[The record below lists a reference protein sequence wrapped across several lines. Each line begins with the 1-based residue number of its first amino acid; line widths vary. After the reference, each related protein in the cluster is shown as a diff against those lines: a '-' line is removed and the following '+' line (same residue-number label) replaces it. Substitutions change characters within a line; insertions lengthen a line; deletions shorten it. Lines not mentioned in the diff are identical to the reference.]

1 MEDAK
6 ITTKMYTYIPLLAAF
21 PLAMT
26 PNPYWYL
33 PLSVV
38 GLLFSVRYFLHSIN
52 ASPLTR
58 SVHFGIIAEWMG
70 VVIHNEMREMVH

>member
-1 MEDAK
+1 MDDAK
-6 ITTKMYTYIPLLAAF
+6 ITRKMHTYIPLLASFA
-21 PLAMT
+21 LAMT

-38 GLLFSVRYFLHSIN
+38 GLLFAARYSLHFSN

-58 SVHFGIIAEWMG
+58 SVYFGIIAEWMG
-70 VVIHNEMREMVH
+70 VVIQ